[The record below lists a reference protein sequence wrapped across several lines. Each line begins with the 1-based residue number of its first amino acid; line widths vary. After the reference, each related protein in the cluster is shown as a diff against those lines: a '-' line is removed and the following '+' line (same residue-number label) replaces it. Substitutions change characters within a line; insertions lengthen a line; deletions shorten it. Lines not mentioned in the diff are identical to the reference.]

1 VHHARR
7 TTASLAAAL
16 AAGTLALAG
25 CAGPGTAAAAEDSVV
40 LDYWLWDANQLP
52 AYQRC
57 ADEFERQNPDLQ
69 VRISQYGWNDYW
81 RKLTAGFVAGAGPD
95 VFTDHLTQYPGFAQ
109 RGLLL
114 DLNTLDATADVD
126 YGGFQEGLADLWVG
140 QDGSQYGM
148 PKDFD
153 TVALFYDTNTIAEA
167 GMSPEDLEGLDW
179 NPEDGGSFE
188 EVLAHLTVDANGVR
202 GDEEGF
208 DPDDVAVYGLASN
221 GSGGMSGQT
230 TWSWLAGA
238 TGWTFTDADVW
249 GTEYHFDD
257 PRVQASL
264 KWLFGLVEKGYMA
277 PYEEVGTEPNPQQA
291 LGSGR
296 AAISANGSWMLGTY
310 ANLQGVDLGIAPLPS
325 GPVGHPVSMYNGL
338 ADSISAQSP
347 DPEEAARWV
356 AFLGSDDCQRIVGEA
371 GVVFP
376 ARPAGTEA
384 AIEAFAERGLDA
396 SVFTDMV
403 EKEQTLFFPVTEEFG
418 AIDSLMTPMLDE
430 IYIGDRDVATL
441 TEVNEQVNGLL
452 E

>member
-1 VHHARR
+1 MR
-7 TTASLAAAL
+7 TVLALTGALALSLATGCAQGG
-16 AAGTLALAG
+16 AAGSGGNTV
-25 CAGPGTAAAAEDSVV
+25 T
-40 LDYWLWDANQLP
+40 YWLWDANQLP

-109 RGLLL
+109 RGLLR
-114 DLNTLDATADVD
+114 DLNTLEATADVD

-140 QDGSQYGM
+140 QEGSQYGM

-153 TVALFYDTNTIAEA
+153 TVALFYDTNVITEA
-167 GMSPEDLEGLDW
+167 GMSPEDLKGLDW

-188 EVLAHLTVDANGVR
+188 KVLAHLTVDENGVR

-396 SVFTDMV
+396 SVFTDLV
-403 EKEQTLFFPVTEEFG
+403 EKKQTVFFPVTEEFG
-418 AIDSLMTPMLDE
+418 AIDALMAPMMDE
-430 IYIGDRDVATL
+430 IYIGDRDVSTL
-441 TEVNEQVNGLL
+441 TEVNEQINDLL
-452 E
+452 R

>member
-1 VHHARR
+1 MHTYRK
-7 TTASLAAAL
+7 AAAL
-16 AAGTLALAG
+16 AAGLAAGALVVAG
-25 CAGPGTAAAAEDSVV
+25 CAGPDDGGPAAEDSVT

-57 ADEFERQNPDLQ
+57 ADAFEEQNPDLQ
-69 VRISQYGWNDYW
+69 VRISQYGFNDYW

-95 VFTDHLTQYPGFAQ
+95 VFTDHLTQYPSFAQ
-109 RGLLL
+109 KGLLL
-114 DLNTLDATADVD
+114 DLNSLEATGDVD
-126 YGGFQEGLADLWVG
+126 YAEFQEGLSDLWVG
-140 QDGSQYGM
+140 QDGAQYGM

-153 TVALFYDTNTIAEA
+153 TVALFYDNAMISEA
-167 GMSPEDLEGLDW
+167 GLSPEDLEGLEW

-188 EVLAHLTVDANGVR
+188 KLLAHLSVDENGVR

-208 DPDDVAVYGLASN
+208 DPENVAVYGLASN
-221 GSGGMSGQT
+221 GSGGTAGQT

-257 PRVQASL
+257 PRVQDSVG
-264 KWLFGLVEKGYMA
+264 WLFDLVEKGYMA

-310 ANLQGVDLGIAPLPS
+310 ANLEGVDLGIASLPS

-338 ADSISAQSP
+338 ADSVSAQSP
-347 DPEEAARWV
+347 NPEEAARLV
-356 AFLGSDDCQRIVGEA
+356 EFLGSDDCQRLVGEA

-384 AIEAFAERGLDA
+384 AIQAFGDEGLDV
-396 SVFTDMV
+396 SVFTDLV
-403 EKEQTLFFPVTEEFG
+403 EQQYTLFHPVTAEYG
-418 AIDSLMTPMLDE
+418 AIDAVMTPIMDE
-430 IYIGDRDVATL
+430 IYIGDRDVGTL
-441 TEVNEQVNGLL
+441 TEVNDRINGLL
-452 E
+452 K

>member
-1 VHHARR
+1 MQHTRR
-7 TTASLAAAL
+7 KTAALAAAL
-16 AAGTLALAG
+16 TAGTLVVAG
-25 CAGPGTAAAAEDSVV
+25 CAAPGSPDDSVV
-40 LDYWLWDANQLP
+40 VDYWLWDANQLP

-57 ADEFERQNPDLQ
+57 ADAFEEQNPDLK

-95 VFTDHLTQYPGFAQ
+95 VFTDHLTQYPGFAK
-109 RGLLL
+109 RGLLR

-140 QDGSQYGM
+140 QDGAQYGM

-153 TVALFYDTNTIAEA
+153 TVALFYDKNVVADA
-167 GMSPEDLEGLDW
+167 GMSPADLDGLDW
-179 NPEDGGSFE
+179 NPQDGGSFE
-188 EVLAHLTVDANGVR
+188 KVLAHLSVDENGVR
-202 GDEEGF
+202 GDEKGF
-208 DPDDVAVYGLASN
+208 DPDHVAVYGLASN
-221 GSGGMSGQT
+221 GSGGTSGQT
-230 TWSWLAGA
+230 AWSWLAGA
-238 TGWTFTDADVW
+238 TGWTFTDKDVW

-264 KWLFGLVEKGYMA
+264 KWLFGLVDKGFMA

-310 ANLQGVDLGIAPLPS
+310 ANLEGVDLGIASLPS

-376 ARPAGTEA
+376 ARPVGTEA
-384 AIEAFAERGLDA
+384 AIKAFGERGLDV
-396 SVFTDMV
+396 SVFTDLV
-403 EKEQTLFFPVTEEFG
+403 EKKQTLFFPVTEQFG
-418 AIDSLMTPMLDE
+418 AIDSIMTPIMDE
-430 IYIGDRDVATL
+430 IYIGDRDVSTL
-441 TEVNEQVNGLL
+441 TEVNDQVNDMLR
-452 E
+452 

>member
-1 VHHARR
+1 MRTRR
-7 TTASLAAAL
+7 TAASLAAAL
-16 AAGTLALAG
+16 TAGTLALAG
-25 CAGPGTAAAAEDSVV
+25 CAAPGAADDSVV
-40 LDYWLWDANQLP
+40 VDYWLWDANQLP

-57 ADEFERQNPDLQ
+57 ADAFEEENPDLE
-69 VRISQYGWNDYW
+69 VRISQYGWGDYW

-109 RGLLL
+109 KGLLL
-114 DLNTLDATADVD
+114 DLNTLGATRDVD

-140 QDGSQYGM
+140 QDGAQYGM

-153 TVALFYDTNTIAEA
+153 TVALFYDTKVLSDA
-167 GMSPEDLEGLDW
+167 GLGPADLEGLDW

-188 EVLAHLTVDANGVR
+188 KVLAHLSVDQNGVR

-208 DPDDVAVYGLASN
+208 DPKNVAVYGMASN
-221 GSGGMSGQT
+221 GSGGTSGQT

-238 TGWTFTDADVW
+238 TGWKFTDADVW

-257 PRVQASL
+257 PRVQSSL
-264 KWLFGLVEKGYMA
+264 KWLFGLVDKGFMA

-296 AAISANGSWMLGTY
+296 AVISANGSWMLGTY
-310 ANLQGVDLGIAPLPS
+310 ANLDGVDLGIASLPS

-347 DPEEAARWV
+347 NPEEAARWV
-356 AFLGSDDCQRIVGEA
+356 EFLGSDDCQRLVGEA

-376 ARPAGTEA
+376 ARPAGTAA
-384 AIEAFAERGLDA
+384 AIDAFADRGLDV
-396 SVFTDMV
+396 SVFTDLV
-403 EKEQTLFFPVTEEFG
+403 EKKQTLFFPVTEQFG
-418 AIDSLMTPMLDE
+418 AIDSMMTPIMDE
-430 IYIGDRDVATL
+430 IYIGDRDVSTL
-441 TEVNEQVNGLL
+441 TEVNDRINGLL
-452 E
+452 K

>member
-1 VHHARR
+1 MQ
-7 TTASLAAAL
+7 TTHRKAAAL
-16 AAGTLALAG
+16 AAGLTAGALALAG
-25 CAGPGTAAAAEDSVV
+25 CAGPTSAGDSAVV
-40 LDYWLWDANQLP
+40 DYWLWDANQLP

-57 ADEFERQNPDLQ
+57 ADAFEEQNPDLQ
-69 VRISQYGWNDYW
+69 VRISQYGYDDYW

-95 VFTDHLTQYPGFAQ
+95 VFTDHLTQYPGFAD
-109 RGLLL
+109 RGLLV
-114 DLNTLDATADVD
+114 DLSTLEATKDVD

-140 QDGSQYGM
+140 QDGAQYGM

-153 TVALFYDTNTIAEA
+153 TVALFYDQQVISEA
-167 GMSPEDLEGLDW
+167 GLAPEDLEGLDW

-188 EVLAHLTVDANGVR
+188 KVLAHLSVDENGVR

-208 DPDDVAVYGLASN
+208 DPDRVAVYGLASN
-221 GSGGMSGQT
+221 GSGGTAGQT

-238 TGWTFTDADVW
+238 TGWSFTDADVW

-257 PRVQASL
+257 PRVQDSL

-310 ANLQGVDLGIAPLPS
+310 ANLEGVDLGIASLPS

-347 DPEEAARWV
+347 HPEQAARWV
-356 AFLGSDDCQRIVGEA
+356 EFLGSDACQRIVGEA

-384 AIEAFAERGLDA
+384 AIAAFRDRGLDVSA
-396 SVFTDMV
+396 FTDLV
-403 EKEQTLFFPVTEEFG
+403 DKKQTVYFPVTKEFG
-418 AIDSLMTPMLDE
+418 AIDSVMTPVMDE
-430 IYIGDRDVATL
+430 IYIGDRDVSSL
-441 TEVNEQVNGLL
+441 TEVNERINALL
-452 E
+452 K

>member
-1 VHHARR
+1 
-7 TTASLAAAL
+7 
-16 AAGTLALAG
+16 
-25 CAGPGTAAAAEDSVV
+25 
-40 LDYWLWDANQLP
+40 
-52 AYQRC
+52 
-57 ADEFERQNPDLQ
+57 
-69 VRISQYGWNDYW
+69 VRISQYGWDDYW

-114 DLNTLDATADVD
+114 DLNTLEATGGVD
-126 YGGFQEGLADLWVG
+126 YTEFQEGLADLWVG
-140 QDGSQYGM
+140 RDGAQYGM

-153 TVALFYDTNTIAEA
+153 TVALFYDKNLIAEA
-167 GMSPEDLEGLDW
+167 GLSPEDLDGLDW

-188 EVLAHLTVDANGVR
+188 EVIAHLTVDENGVR

-208 DPDDVAVYGLASN
+208 DPENVAVYGLASN
-221 GSGGMSGQT
+221 GSGGTIGQT

-238 TGWTFTDADVW
+238 TGWRFTDADVW
-249 GTEYHFDD
+249 GTEYQFDD
-257 PRVQASL
+257 PRVQDSL
-264 KWLFGLVEKGYMA
+264 RWLFGLVEKGYMA
-277 PYEEVGTEPNPQQA
+277 PYEEVGTSPNPQQA

-310 ANLQGVDLGIAPLPS
+310 ANLDGVDLGLAPLPS
-325 GPVGHPVSMYNGL
+325 GPVGHPVSLYNGL

-371 GVVFP
+371 GVVLP
-376 ARPAGTEA
+376 SRPVGTEA
-384 AIEAFAERGLDA
+384 AIDAFGDRGLDV

-403 EKEQTLFFPVTEEFG
+403 EKQQTLYFPVTEEFG
-418 AIDSLMTPMLDE
+418 AIEAIMTPIMDE
-430 IYIGDRDVATL
+430 IYIGDRDASSL
-441 TEVNEQVNGLL
+441 TEVNDRVNALL

>member
-1 VHHARR
+1 MHHARR
-7 TTASLAAAL
+7 TTATLAAAV

-25 CAGPGTAAAAEDSVV
+25 CAGPGDAAADDSVV

-114 DLNTLDATADVD
+114 DLNDLEATADVD

-140 QDGSQYGM
+140 QDGAQYGM

-153 TVALFYDTNTIAEA
+153 TVALFYDRNVVTEA
-167 GMSPEDLEGLDW
+167 GLSPEDLADLDW
-179 NPEDGGSFE
+179 NPEDGGTFE
-188 EVLAHLTVDANGVR
+188 KVIAHLTVDENGVR
-202 GDEEGF
+202 GDEKGF
-208 DPDDVAVYGLASN
+208 DPENVAVYGLASN

-238 TGWTFTDADVW
+238 TGWTFTDKDVW

-257 PRVQASL
+257 PRVQKSL
-264 KWLFGLVEKGYMA
+264 EWLFGLVDKGYMA

-310 ANLQGVDLGIAPLPS
+310 ANLEGVDLGIAPPPS

-356 AFLGSDDCQRIVGEA
+356 EFLGSDDCQRIVGEA
-371 GVVFP
+371 GVVLP

-384 AIEAFAERGLDA
+384 AVEAFQDRGLDA

-403 EKEQTLFFPVTEEFG
+403 GKKQTLFFPVTEEFG
-418 AIDSLMTPMLDE
+418 AIDALMTPMMDE
-430 IYIGDRDVATL
+430 IYIGDRDVSTL
-441 TEVNEQVNGLL
+441 TEVNERVNALL